1 MISSLRMMKDVLAKT
16 IPKGKRGRLLAARA
30 TLGGLLTLIAGSIL
44 RLYIVDSQSLV
55 PYLILIAG
63 AAMLWAIASV
73 CFAAIAEEKGATEGG
88 RNALAEVS
96 AGLRLIREVSEFNP
110 YSLC

>member
-1 MISSLRMMKDVLAKT
+1 M
-16 IPKGKRGRLLAARA
+16 PKPSPKASGVGCLLPGA
-30 TLGGLLTLIAGSIL
+30 TLGGLLTIIAGSIL

-73 CFAAIAEEKGATEGG
+73 CFAAITEEEGATEGG
-88 RNALAEVS
+88 AMRWQKS
-96 AGLRLIREVSEFNP
+96 RPDFG
-110 YSLC
+110 

>member
-1 MISSLRMMKDVLAKT
+1 MGVWGET
-16 IPKGKRGRLLAARA
+16 TCPPKYKSD
-30 TLGGLLTLIAGSIL
+30 IN
-44 RLYIVDSQSLV
+44 

-73 CFAAIAEEKGATEGG
+73 CFAAITEEESATDGG

-96 AGLRLIREVSEFNP
+96 AGLRLIREVSGF
-110 YSLC
+110 